1 MKKYLNRVE
10 TTDGFTILSSLE
22 AELLRNSCGNIGQ
35 NGIRY
40 PFDNAVVLQS
50 NTAEDLLDALEK
62 GYWDHTKCPTQVGPK
77 DTVYV
82 IANAKESNRLGTKF
96 GIKGTIESITKVSNI
111 DTSWTS
117 YVNNDPNV
125 LLDKAIVA
133 EKINVH

>member
-1 MKKYLNRVE
+1 MKKYLNRVK

-62 GYWDHTKCPTQVGPK
+62 GYWDHTKCPTQIGPK

-125 LLDKAIVA
+125 LLEKAIVA
-133 EKINVH
+133 EKTNVS